1 MKEIVILFFML
12 YNNIR
17 FFKTII
23 FKYKFNYLV
32 SNKIK
37 FINKNII
44 FYLIKKYKFIN
55 LDNLFFIRSIGIK

>member
-1 MKEIVILFFML
+1 MKMYIYIYTNSYLKVSKLVQNWLLVKEIVILFFML

-17 FFKTII
+17 FFETII

-37 FINKNII
+37 F
-44 FYLIKKYKFIN
+44 YK
-55 LDNLFFIRSIGIK
+55 